1 MVVDVK
7 VYCGRT
13 VDLTLDN
20 IYVCCNCMLFKF
32 CQISPLQ
39 VLYDLKVK
47 QMSNYI
53 SKTKT

>member
-20 IYVCCNCMLFKF
+20 IYVCCNC
-32 CQISPLQ
+32 QISPLQ